1 MTLLWISVIFYFS
14 LAREKRLRHQGQIF
28 IDVVSGSSLAGQK
41 SSKDAGTRYLPVF
54 SGLREK
60 GTSVQT
66 KRAALFLRVGQG
78 SIVSDFQ

>member
-41 SSKDAGTRYLPVF
+41 SRKDAGTRYLPVF

-60 GTSVQT
+60 GPLC
-66 KRAALFLRVGQG
+66 KRKEQHYFYVLVKGL
-78 SIVSDFQ
+78 